1 MNRLRIAFLVASTLL
16 AQTAF
21 ALNPL
26 ALITETYSQWKERL
40 FGSGHAAPAVID
52 APASGPIAM
61 QVGHPQR
68 LKIDGKADERD
79 FPKGK
84 SRYRVIELPE
94 ELEHAAL
101 RMQVMAQS
109 NDHGHGNMVF
119 KPYFYVLGDD
129 DAVHDPVEAKP
140 LHLDI
145 RPFRRSRL
153 LGCVKLDKVKRFAVA
168 TLPEVVGKSYESEV
182 RDAVKAPTPGGFYY
196 STDAVKVKLPYAAT
210 GTMILEVTAEA
221 KSGEGC

>member
-1 MNRLRIAFLVASTLL
+1 MNRLRIALVL
-16 AQTAF
+16 ACAIVPQV
-21 ALNPL
+21 ALAANPL
-26 ALITETYSQWKERL
+26 RLITETYSEWKERL
-40 FGSGHAAPAVID
+40 FGSGHPVPKVVD

-68 LKIDGKADERD
+68 LKIDGGADERD

-84 SRYRVIELPE
+84 SRYRIVELPE
-94 ELEHAAL
+94 ELEHASL
-101 RMQVMAQS
+101 RMQVMAES

-119 KPYFYVLGDD
+119 KPYFYLLGDD
-129 DAVHDPVEAKP
+129 DVAHDPVEAKP

-168 TLPEVVGKSYESEV
+168 TLPEMIGKSYESDV
-182 RDAVKAPTPGGFYY
+182 RDAVQAATPGGFYY
-196 STDAVKVKLPYAAT
+196 TTDAVKVKLPYAAT
-210 GTMILEVTAEA
+210 GTLILEVTAEA
-221 KSGEGC
+221 KSGDGC